1 MSLLLPADLDAR
13 AARLRAE
20 LSARVG
26 CAEEAVRIV
35 RAPYRLCP
43 LGAHVDHQFGP
54 VCALALDHALLFAWV
69 PTDGARIELSS
80 QDFEGEIAFDVH
92 AVGAREGDW
101 GDYARGAVRSLV
113 EAGRSVGGL
122 VGRVD
127 GALGES
133 GLSSSAAVG
142 VAYLLA
148 LAARGGESLE
158 GDALVRAQGRIEQ
171 DYLGL
176 ANGLLDPA
184 AVVFSAADALVRIDT
199 RTLDN
204 VRVHRSGGP
213 ALRFLAVS
221 SGQRAALV
229 AGTRFNDRVAECREA
244 ARRLAERIGFEDPTP
259 RLGDLPR
266 DVLADARLVLP
277 EYLARRTRHF
287 LTETARVDAALH
299 AWERSDVTA
308 FGDAMRASARSSID
322 DYETGSPAMVD
333 LLEILLDLPGVHG
346 ARFSGAGY
354 RGCCVALV
362 DANDAEGVAGEALE
376 RYARVHPELAAE
388 SFALA
393 SAPAAGAGLL

>member
-1 MSLLLPADLDAR
+1 MSRLLPADVEAR

-20 LSARVG
+20 LAARVG
-26 CAEEAVRIV
+26 CGEAEVRIV

-69 PTDGARIELSS
+69 PAEGARIELSS
-80 QDFEGEIAFDVH
+80 RDFEGDIAFDTGD
-92 AVGAREGDW
+92 VGEPQGDW
-101 GDYARGAVRSLV
+101 GDYARGAVRSLAD
-113 EAGRSVGGL
+113 AGHAVGGL
-122 VGRVD
+122 IGRVD

-148 LAARGGESLE
+148 LAARGGTALD

-171 DYLGL
+171 GYLGL

-199 RTLDN
+199 RTLAHA
-204 VRVHRSGGP
+204 RVHRRGGQDV
-213 ALRFLAVS
+213 RFLAVS

-229 AGTRFNDRVAECREA
+229 AGHQFNDRVAECREA
-244 ARRLAERIGFEDPTP
+244 ARRIAEHIGFEDPAP

-266 DVLADARLVLP
+266 DVLADAQRLLP
-277 EYLARRTRHF
+277 EHLARRTRHF
-287 LTETARVDAALH
+287 LTETARVDAALD
-299 AWERSDVTA
+299 AWERSDIAA

-333 LLEILLDLPGVHG
+333 LVEILLSTPRVHG

-362 DANDAEGVAGEALE
+362 DAADVEGVAAEALD
-376 RYARVHPELAAE
+376 RYARVHPEFAGHG
-388 SFALA
+388 FALA
-393 SAPAAGAGLL
+393 SAPAAGAGEL